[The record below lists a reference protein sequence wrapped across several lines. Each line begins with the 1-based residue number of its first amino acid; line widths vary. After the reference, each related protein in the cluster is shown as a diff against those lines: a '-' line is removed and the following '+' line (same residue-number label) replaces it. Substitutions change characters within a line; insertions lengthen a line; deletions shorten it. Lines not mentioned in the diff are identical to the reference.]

1 MRKISDMIVYA
12 SAIAFKKKS
21 FRKYFILEE
30 NFNWFTQVV
39 QRHLEAP
46 TIEITR
52 LLQAMIVQELIGRGE
67 QEAAK

>member
-1 MRKISDMIVYA
+1 MLLLA

-21 FRKYFILEE
+21 FRKYFIIEE
-30 NFNWFTQVV
+30 IYIWFSQVL

-52 LLQAMIVQELIGRGE
+52 LLQASPGVD
-67 QEAAK
+67 K